1 MTSLAPTTIAI
12 PTLETDRLFL
22 RAPRLEDFEPEAAFF
37 ATEASRPVGGPMP
50 RPQVWRSLAAIAGHW
65 ALRGF
70 GIWGL
75 EDKASGTY
83 LGRVGLWQPD
93 GWPERELCWTLMP
106 GAEGKGYAFEAA
118 EAARAHAYDSLGWTT
133 LISLIAPGNA
143 RSEVLA
149 TRLGARPERDWLS
162 PAGQAA
168 TIWRHPGPSDWRKP

>member
-1 MTSLAPTTIAI
+1 MTSLAPTTFAI
-12 PTLETDRLFL
+12 PTLETERLLL
-22 RAPRLEDFEPEAAFF
+22 RAPRVEDFEPEAAFF
-37 ATEASRPVGGPMP
+37 ASERSRTVGGPLP
-50 RPQVWRSLAAIAGHW
+50 RPLVWRALAALIGHW

-70 GIWGL
+70 GLWGL

-118 EAARAHAYDSLGWTT
+118 EAARAHAYDTLGWTT

-143 RSEVLA
+143 RSEALA
-149 TRLGARPERDWLS
+149 TRLGARPE
-162 PAGQAA
+162 AA
-168 TIWRHPGPSDWRKP
+168 FQHLPHGTANIWRHPAAKGASR